1 MAATDLKKPGW
12 EQQKVGKVSS
22 SKNNQGI
29 EQEHFSVGSMTT
41 SNSAVPLFI

>member
-22 SKNNQGI
+22 SKNNQMI
-29 EQEHFSVGSMTT
+29 EHFSVGSMTT

>member
-12 EQQKVGKVSS
+12 EQQKVGSS
-22 SKNNQGI
+22 SKNNQMI